1 MLDLKLHTIDTAPE
15 GSRDAIAGVKESYG
29 FVPNLIATLANAPS
43 AVNAYV
49 GVASA
54 LEESSLTPVEQQVVL
69 LATSFENRCHYC
81 MAAHS
86 VVARGAGAADEVVD
100 ALRDG
105 EPIPDP
111 RLEALRSF
119 TTSMVRNRGW
129 VPEEDLTAFLAAD
142 FSKEQVLDVLAGVT
156 LKTLSNYMNHIA
168 ETPLDEGFR
177 TAEWAHPG
185 EPVGAMV

>member
-1 MLDLKLHTIDTAPE
+1 MLDLKLQTIDTAPE
-15 GSRDAIAGVKESYG
+15 GSRDAIAGVNEAYG

-49 GVASA
+49 GIASA
-54 LEESSLTPVEQQVVL
+54 LDESSLTPVEQQVVL

-86 VVARGAGAADEVVD
+86 VVARGAGASDDVVD
-100 ALRDG
+100 ALREG

-119 TTSMVRNRGW
+119 TTSVVRHRGW
-129 VPEEDLTAFLAAD
+129 IPEEELDALLAAG
-142 FSKEQVLDVLAGVT
+142 FSKEQVLDVLTGVT
-156 LKTLSNYMNHIA
+156 LKTLSNYMNHITG
-168 ETPLDEGFR
+168 TPLDDGFR
-177 TAEWAHPG
+177 KAEWAHPG
-185 EPVGAMV
+185 EPVGATA